1 MPGFVRCEE
10 GALVKSLSRRKKLI
24 VAGVLVLLVGGGGT
38 TAVLGSKRAAAPKQD
53 TVEVAQGPLKVVV
66 SETGTIEPLTKVEI
80 KSRVAG
86 QVAKL
91 LVDVGDRVE
100 KGQLLLQLDTTDMDR
115 ERARVEA
122 DRDMMKARLQML
134 EAGARP
140 EEIQEAQA
148 QLEQAKSAYQ
158 RAEAEYQRS
167 QAALKAQT
175 ITLRDAESARNDY
188 DGARAQLDAAKA
200 RLARLKA
207 GARAEEL
214 MEARAQLS
222 KAEVA
227 LRAAQDQLDYASIR
241 SPMAGTVIKRG
252 IEVGEMVS
260 PGVSATAQGTSML
273 TVADL
278 DRLILKSS
286 LNQIDIGKV
295 KKGLSVEVRVDSA
308 PGKVFVG
315 AIHKVAPAAEAS
327 KNGQDGLQTFPIET
341 ILTATPGA
349 QAELL
354 KPGMTADLDIQVTT
368 KPDALYLPV
377 EAVVRGK
384 GNDATV
390 TLPAKSKEA
399 KPETRKIKLG
409 IANDHQ
415 IEVVEGLMKG
425 DAVLIKPA
433 SSADNAA
440 KF

>member
-1 MPGFVRCEE
+1 M
-10 GALVKSLSRRKKLI
+10 SRRTKVI
-24 VAGVLVLLVGGGGT
+24 IAGVLVLALGGGGAAVMLASKGKAPGKSD
-38 TAVLGSKRAAAPKQD
+38 TA
-53 TVEVAQGPLKVVV
+53 TVEEGPLAVAVA
-66 SETGTIEPLTKVEI
+66 ETGTIEPLTKVEV

-100 KGQLLLQLDTTDMDR
+100 KGQLLIQLDTTDM
-115 ERARVEA
+115 ERQLAQANA
-122 DRDMMKARLQML
+122 DRDMVRARLAML
-134 EAGARP
+134 EAGARTEEIQEARAQLDQAEAAYLRSEAEHLRSQSAIKAQTITTREAEAARNDFEAARAQREAARARLARLKAGARP
-140 EEIQEAQA
+140 EEIQEA
-148 QLEQAKSAYQ
+148 
-158 RAEAEYQRS
+158 
-167 QAALKAQT
+167 
-175 ITLRDAESARNDY
+175 
-188 DGARAQLDAAKA
+188 RAQLTK
-200 RLARLKA
+200 
-207 GARAEEL
+207 
-214 MEARAQLS
+214 S
-222 KAEVA
+222 EVA
-227 LRAAQDQLDYASIR
+227 LSAAQDQLDYASIR

-295 KKGLSVEVRVDSA
+295 KKGLKVEVRVDSA

-315 AIHKVAPAAEAS
+315 AVHKVAPAAEAA
-327 KNGQDGLQTFPIET
+327 KNSQDGMQTFPIET
-341 ILTATPGA
+341 MLTTDSGA
-349 QAELL
+349 DADTL

-368 KPDALYLPV
+368 KPRALYLPV

-384 GNDATV
+384 GDEGTV
-390 TLPAKSKEA
+390 TLPTDPKAKGKDA

-409 IANDHQ
+409 LTNDHQ
-415 IEVVEGLMKG
+415 IEVLSGLSKG
-425 DAVLIKPA
+425 DTVLIKPA

>member
-1 MPGFVRCEE
+1 MKR
-10 GALVKSLSRRKKLI
+10 LSRRKKLI
-24 VAGVLVLLVGGGGT
+24 VAGVLVLLVGGGGAA
-38 TAVLGSKRAAAPKQD
+38 AVLGSKRAAPKQE
-53 TVEVAQGPLKVVV
+53 TVNVEQGPLKVVV
-66 SETGTIEPLTKVEI
+66 AETGTIEPLTKVEI

-100 KGQLLLQLDTTDMDR
+100 KGQLLLQLDTTDMER
-115 ERARVEA
+115 ERARAEA
-122 DRDMMKARLQML
+122 DRDMMQARLKML
-134 EAGARP
+134 EAGSRP

-148 QLEQAKSAYQ
+148 QLVQAESAYQ
-158 RAEAEYQRS
+158 RAQAEYQRS

-175 ITLRDAESARNDY
+175 ITLRDAESARNDS

-207 GARAEEL
+207 GARSEEL

-241 SPMAGTVIKRG
+241 SPMAGTVIRRG

-295 KKGLSVEVRVDSA
+295 AKGLAVEVRVDSA
-308 PGKVFVG
+308 PGKVFMG

-327 KNGQDGLQTFPIET
+327 GNAQDGLQTFPVET
-341 ILTATPGA
+341 IL
-349 QAELL
+349 QASAGVQTELL

-368 KPDALYLPV
+368 KPNALYLPV

-384 GNDATV
+384 GNEATV
-390 TLPAKSKEA
+390 TLPAKSHDA
-399 KPETRKIKLG
+399 KPETRTITLG
-409 IANDHQ
+409 LANDHQ
-415 IEVVEGLMKG
+415 IEVVEGLKKG

>member
-1 MPGFVRCEE
+1 M
-10 GALVKSLSRRKKLI
+10 SRRKKLI
-24 VAGVLVLLVGGGGT
+24 IAGVLLLVVGGGGA
-38 TAVLGSKRAAAPKQD
+38 AVMLGSKGASTAKEE
-53 TVEVAQGPLKVVV
+53 TVTVQEGPLAVVV

-86 QVAKL
+86 QVAEL
-91 LVDVGDRVE
+91 RVDVGDRVE
-100 KGQLLLQLDTTDMDR
+100 KGQLLIQLDTTDMER
-115 ERARVEA
+115 ERARAEA
-122 DRDMMKARLQML
+122 DRDMVKARLTML

-140 EEIQEAQA
+140 EEIREAQA
-148 QLEQAKSAYQ
+148 QLEQAESAYQ
-158 RAEAEYQRS
+158 RAEAEYRRS
-167 QAALKAQT
+167 QAALKAET
-175 ITLRDAESARNDY
+175 ITLRDGETARNDY
-188 DGARAQLDAAKA
+188 DGARAQRDAARA

-207 GARAEEL
+207 GSRPEEI

-227 LRAAQDQLDYASIR
+227 LKATEDQLSYASIR

-295 KKGLSVEVRVDSA
+295 SKGLSVEVRVDSA
-308 PGKVFVG
+308 PGKVFIG
-315 AIHKVAPAAEAS
+315 AIHKVAPAAEAG
-327 KNGQDGLQTFPIET
+327 KNSQDGLQTFPVET
-341 ILTATPGA
+341 ILKADSGA
-349 QAELL
+349 RTELL

-368 KPDALYLPV
+368 KANALYLPV
-377 EAVVRGK
+377 EAVIRGK

-399 KPETRKIKLG
+399 KPETRAIKLG
-409 IANDHQ
+409 LTNDHQ
-415 IEVVEGLMKG
+415 IEVLEGLAKG

>member
-1 MPGFVRCEE
+1 M
-10 GALVKSLSRRKKLI
+10 KSLFRRKKLL
-24 VAGVLVLLVGGGGT
+24 VAGVLILAVGGGGA
-38 TAVLGSKRAAAPKQD
+38 AVMLGSKGASGPREE
-53 TVEVAQGPLKVVV
+53 TVKVEQGPLEVVV

-86 QVAKL
+86 QVAQL

-100 KGQLLLQLDTTDMDR
+100 KGQLLIRLDTIDMER
-115 ERARVEA
+115 EQARAEA
-122 DRDMMKARLQML
+122 DRDMVKARLKML
-134 EAGARP
+134 EAGSRP
-140 EEIQEAQA
+140 EEIREAQA
-148 QLEQAKSAYQ
+148 QLEQAESAYQ
-158 RAEAEYQRS
+158 RAEAEFQRS

-188 DGARAQLDAAKA
+188 DGARAQREAAKA

-207 GARAEEL
+207 GARSEEI
-214 MEARAQLS
+214 MEARAQLA

-241 SPMAGTVIKRG
+241 SPMTGTVIKRG

-286 LNQIDIGKV
+286 LNQVDIGKV
-295 KKGLSVEVRVDSA
+295 SKGLKVEVRVDSA

-327 KNGQDGLQTFPIET
+327 KTSQDGLQTFPVET
-341 ILTATPGA
+341 ILKAEPGA
-349 QAELL
+349 RMDLL
-354 KPGMTADLDIQVTT
+354 KPGMTADLDIQVTR
-368 KPDALYLPV
+368 KADALYLPV

-384 GNDATV
+384 GNEATV

-399 KPETRKIKLG
+399 KPEVRTIRLG
-409 IANDHQ
+409 LSNDHQ
-415 IEVVEGLMKG
+415 IEVVEGLEKG
-425 DAVLIKPA
+425 EAVLIKPA
-433 SSADNAA
+433 SSASNAA

>member
-1 MPGFVRCEE
+1 M
-10 GALVKSLSRRKKLI
+10 SRRKWI
-24 VAGVLVLLVGGGGT
+24 VAGVLILVLGGGGL
-38 TAVLGSKRAAAPKQD
+38 ALGLGSRGPKPAAPD
-53 TVEVAQGPLKVVV
+53 TVAVEEGPLKVVV
-66 SETGTIEPLTKVEI
+66 SETGVIEPLTKVEV

-86 QVAKL
+86 QVARI

-100 KGQLLLQLDTTDMDR
+100 KGQLLIQLDTTDMER
-115 ERARVEA
+115 ERARAEA
-122 DRDMMKARLQML
+122 DRDMAKARLAML
-134 EAGARP
+134 EAGSRP

-148 QLEQAKSAYQ
+148 QLEQAESAYQ
-158 RAEAEYQRS
+158 RAHVEYERA

-175 ITLRDAESARNDY
+175 ITARDAEAARSDFE
-188 DGARAQLDAAKA
+188 AAKA
-200 RLARLKA
+200 QREAARARLDRLKA
-207 GARAEEL
+207 GARPEEL
-214 MEARAQLS
+214 MEARAQLA

-278 DRLILKSS
+278 DRLILKSN

-295 KKGLSVEVRVDSA
+295 KKGLAVEVRVDSA

-315 AIHKVAPAAEAS
+315 TIHKVAPAAEAG
-327 KNGQDGLQTFPIET
+327 KNAQDGLQTFPVET
-341 ILTATPGA
+341 ILTAESGEETD
-349 QAELL
+349 LL
-354 KPGMTADLDIQVTT
+354 KPGMTADLDIQVVS
-368 KPDALYLPV
+368 KPKALYLPV

-384 GNDATV
+384 GDEATV
-390 TLPAKSKEA
+390 TLPPAAKDA
-399 KPETRKIKLG
+399 KPEVRTVKLG
-409 IANDHQ
+409 LTNDHQ
-415 IEVVEGLMKG
+415 IEIVEGLAKG
-425 DAVLIKPA
+425 DVVLIKPA

>member
-1 MPGFVRCEE
+1 MKRM
-10 GALVKSLSRRKKLI
+10 SRKKLI
-24 VAGVLVLLVGGGGT
+24 IAGVLVLVLGGGGVA
-38 TAVLGSKRAAAPKQD
+38 AVLGSKGASNPKHD
-53 TVEVAQGPLKVVV
+53 TATVEQGPLKVVV

-100 KGQLLLQLDTTDMDR
+100 KGQLLIQLDTTDMER
-115 ERARVEA
+115 ERSRAEA
-122 DRDMMKARLQML
+122 DRDMAKARLAML
-134 EAGARP
+134 QAGSRP
-140 EEIQEAQA
+140 EEIREAQA
-148 QLEQAKSAYQ
+148 QLEQAESAYQ
-158 RAEAEYQRS
+158 RAQAEYQRS
-167 QAALKAQT
+167 QAAVKAET
-175 ITLRDAESARNDY
+175 ITARDAESARNDY
-188 DGARAQLDAAKA
+188 EGSRAQRDAAKA

-252 IEVGEMVS
+252 IEAGEMVS

-278 DRLILKSS
+278 DRLILKSN
-286 LNQIDIGKV
+286 LNQIDIGKIA
-295 KKGLSVEVRVDSA
+295 KGLSVEVRVDSA
-308 PGKVFVG
+308 PGKVFMG
-315 AIHKVAPAAEAS
+315 TIHKVAPAAEGGKTS
-327 KNGQDGLQTFPIET
+327 QDGLQTFPIET
-341 ILTATPGA
+341 ILTAASGA
-349 QAELL
+349 QTELL
-354 KPGMTADLDIQVTT
+354 KPGMTADLDIQVTS
-368 KPDALYLPV
+368 KPNALYLPV

-384 GNDATV
+384 GNEATV
-390 TLPAKSKEA
+390 TLPAKGKEA
-399 KPETRKIKLG
+399 KPETRTITLG
-409 IANDHQ
+409 LTNDHQ
-415 IEVVEGLMKG
+415 IEIVEGLAKG
-425 DAVLIKPA
+425 DVVLIKPA

>member
-1 MPGFVRCEE
+1 MKNLF
-10 GALVKSLSRRKKLI
+10 RKKWI
-24 VAGVLVLLVGGGGT
+24 VAGVLVLVVGGGGV
-38 TAVLGSKRAAAPKQD
+38 AFSVASKGAKGPKED
-53 TVEVAQGPLKVVV
+53 TVKVEQGPLEVVV

-86 QVAKL
+86 QLAEL
-91 LVDVGDRVE
+91 RVDVGDRVE
-100 KGQLLLQLDTTDMDR
+100 KGQLLIKLDTTDMER
-115 ERARVEA
+115 ERARAEA
-122 DRDMMKARLQML
+122 DRDMMKARLSML

-140 EEIQEAQA
+140 EEIQEAKA
-148 QLEQAKSAYQ
+148 QLEQAESAFL
-158 RAEAEYQRS
+158 RAQAEYQRS

-188 DGARAQLDAAKA
+188 DGARAQRDAAKA
-200 RLARLKA
+200 RLAKLKA
-207 GARAEEL
+207 GSRAEEIL
-214 MEARAQLS
+214 EARAQLS

-278 DRLILKSS
+278 DRLILKSN
-286 LNQIDIGKV
+286 LNQVDIGKV
-295 KKGLSVEVRVDSA
+295 AKGLSVEVRVDSA

-315 AIHKVAPAAEAS
+315 AIHKVAPAADGS
-327 KNGQDGLQTFPIET
+327 QSGQNGLQTFPVET
-341 ILTATPGA
+341 ILKAAPGMPT
-349 QAELL
+349 ELL
-354 KPGMTADLDIQVTT
+354 KPGMTADLDIQVTR
-368 KPDALYLPV
+368 KADALYLPV

-384 GNDATV
+384 GNEATV

-399 KPETRKIKLG
+399 KPEVRTITLG
-409 IANDHQ
+409 LSNDHQ
-415 IEVVEGLMKG
+415 IEVVEGLAKG
-425 DAVLIKPA
+425 DVVLIKPA

>member
-1 MPGFVRCEE
+1 
-10 GALVKSLSRRKKLI
+10 VKSLSRRKKLI

-38 TAVLGSKRAAAPKQD
+38 AAVLGSKRAAPKQD
-53 TVEVAQGPLKVVV
+53 TVKVEQGPLKVVV
-66 SETGTIEPLTKVEI
+66 AETGTIEPLTKVEI

-100 KGQLLLQLDTTDMDR
+100 KGQLLLQLDTTDMER
-115 ERARVEA
+115 ERARAEA
-122 DRDMMKARLQML
+122 DRDMMKARLKML

-148 QLEQAKSAYQ
+148 QREQADSAYQ
-158 RAEAEYQRS
+158 RAQAEYQRS

-175 ITLRDAESARNDY
+175 ITLRDAEAARNDY
-188 DGARAQLDAAKA
+188 GGARAQLDAAKA

-207 GARAEEL
+207 GARSEEL

-227 LRAAQDQLDYASIR
+227 LSAAQDQLDYASIR

-295 KKGLSVEVRVDSA
+295 AKGLSVEVRVDSA
-308 PGKVFVG
+308 PGKVFIG
-315 AIHKVAPAAEAS
+315 TIHKVAPAAEAS
-327 KNGQDGLQTFPIET
+327 KNGQDSLQTFPVET
-341 ILTATPGA
+341 ILKADSGA
-349 QAELL
+349 QTELL

-384 GNDATV
+384 GNEATV
-390 TLPAKSKEA
+390 TLPASGKDA
-399 KPETRKIKLG
+399 KPETRKVTLG
-409 IANDHQ
+409 LANDHQ
-415 IEVVEGLMKG
+415 IEVVEGLKKG

>member
-1 MPGFVRCEE
+1 MKR
-10 GALVKSLSRRKKLI
+10 LSRRKKLI
-24 VAGVLVLLVGGGGT
+24 VAGVLVLLVGGGGAA
-38 TAVLGSKRAAAPKQD
+38 AVLGSKRAAPKQE
-53 TVEVAQGPLKVVV
+53 TVNVEQGPLKVVV
-66 SETGTIEPLTKVEI
+66 AETGTIEPLTKVEI

-100 KGQLLLQLDTTDMDR
+100 KGQLLLQLDTTDMER
-115 ERARVEA
+115 ERARAEA
-122 DRDMMKARLQML
+122 DRDMMQARLKML
-134 EAGARP
+134 EAGSRP

-148 QLEQAKSAYQ
+148 QLVQAESAYQ
-158 RAEAEYQRS
+158 RAQAEYQRS

-175 ITLRDAESARNDY
+175 ITLRDAESARNDS

-207 GARAEEL
+207 GARSEEL

-241 SPMAGTVIKRG
+241 SPMAGTVIRRG

-295 KKGLSVEVRVDSA
+295 AKGLAVEVRVDSA
-308 PGKVFVG
+308 PGKVFMG

-327 KNGQDGLQTFPIET
+327 GNAQDGLQTFPVET
-341 ILTATPGA
+341 IL
-349 QAELL
+349 QASAGVQTELL

-368 KPDALYLPV
+368 KPNALYLPV

-384 GNDATV
+384 GNEATV
-390 TLPAKSKEA
+390 TLPAKSKDA
-399 KPETRKIKLG
+399 KPEVRTITLG
-409 IANDHQ
+409 LANDHQ
-415 IEVVEGLMKG
+415 IEVVEGLKKG

>member
-1 MPGFVRCEE
+1 MKRM
-10 GALVKSLSRRKKLI
+10 SRKKLI
-24 VAGVLVLLVGGGGT
+24 VAGVVVLLVGGGGA
-38 TAVLGSKRAAAPKQD
+38 AVKLASKGASAPKQD
-53 TVEVAQGPLKVVV
+53 NVKVEQGKLEVVV

-86 QVAKL
+86 QVAEL
-91 LVDVGDRVE
+91 RVDVGDRVE
-100 KGQLLLQLDTTDMDR
+100 KGQLLLQLDTTDMER
-115 ERARVEA
+115 ERARAEA
-122 DRDMMKARLQML
+122 DRDMVKARLKML
-134 EAGARP
+134 EAGSRP
-140 EEIQEAQA
+140 EEIREAEA
-148 QLEQAKSAYQ
+148 QLEQADSAFL
-158 RAEAEYQRS
+158 RAHAEYQRA

-295 KKGLSVEVRVDSA
+295 TKGLAVEVRVDSA
-308 PGKVFVG
+308 PGKVFMG

-327 KNGQDGLQTFPIET
+327 KNAQDSLQTFPIET
-341 ILTATPGA
+341 ILKAASGTPT
-349 QAELL
+349 ELL
-354 KPGMTADLDIQVTT
+354 KPGMTADLDIRVTS

-384 GNDATV
+384 GNEATV
-390 TLPAKSKEA
+390 TLPAKSKDA
-399 KPETRKIKLG
+399 KPETRTITLG
-409 IANDHQ
+409 LTNDHQ
-415 IEVVEGLMKG
+415 IEVLKGLSKG
-425 DAVLIKPA
+425 DVVLIKPP
-433 SSADNAA
+433 SSAENAA

>member
-1 MPGFVRCEE
+1 MKRMF
-10 GALVKSLSRRKKLI
+10 RKKWIL
-24 VAGVLVLLVGGGGT
+24 AGVLVLVVGGGGT
-38 TAVLGSKRAAAPKQD
+38 AALLASKGASKPKQE
-53 TVEVAQGPLKVVV
+53 TVAVAQGPLEVVV

-86 QVAKL
+86 QVAQL

-100 KGQLLLQLDTTDMDR
+100 KGQLLLKLDTTDMER
-115 ERARVEA
+115 ERARAEA
-122 DRDMMKARLQML
+122 DRDMMKARLSML

-140 EEIQEAQA
+140 EEIREAEA
-148 QLEQAKSAYQ
+148 QLEQAESAYQ
-158 RAEAEYQRS
+158 RANAEYQRS
-167 QAALKAQT
+167 QAAVKAET
-175 ITLRDAESARNDY
+175 ITLRDAESARNDF
-188 DGARAQLDAAKA
+188 DGARAQREAAKA

-214 MEARAQLS
+214 MEARAQLA

-295 KKGLSVEVRVDSA
+295 TKGLSVEVRVDSA
-308 PGKVFVG
+308 PGKVFLG
-315 AIHKVAPAAEAS
+315 TIHKVAPAAEGGKS
-327 KNGQDGLQTFPIET
+327 SQDSLQTFPVET
-341 ILTATPGA
+341 ILKAESGMPT
-349 QAELL
+349 ELL
-354 KPGMTADLDIQVTT
+354 KPGMTADLDIQVTR

-377 EAVVRGK
+377 EAVIRGK
-384 GNDATV
+384 GNEATV
-390 TLPAKSKEA
+390 TLPAKSADA
-399 KPETRKIKLG
+399 KPEVRTITLG
-409 IANDHQ
+409 LTNDHQ
-415 IEVVEGLMKG
+415 IEVVDGLAKG
-425 DAVLIKPA
+425 DEVLIKPA

>member
-1 MPGFVRCEE
+1 M
-10 GALVKSLSRRKKLI
+10 KSLFRKKWI

-38 TAVLGSKRAAAPKQD
+38 AVVIASKGASAPKQETA
-53 TVEVAQGPLKVVV
+53 TVEQGPLEVVV

-86 QVAKL
+86 QVAQL

-100 KGQLLLQLDTTDMDR
+100 KGQLLLKLDTTDMER
-115 ERARVEA
+115 ERARAEA
-122 DRDMMKARLQML
+122 DRDMMKARLSML
-134 EAGARP
+134 QAGARP
-140 EEIQEAQA
+140 EEIREAEA
-148 QLEQAKSAYQ
+148 QLEQADSAYQ
-158 RAEAEYQRS
+158 RAQAEYQRS

-175 ITLRDAESARNDY
+175 ITLRDAESARNDF
-188 DGARAQLDAAKA
+188 DGARAQRDAATA
-200 RLARLKA
+200 RLSRLKA
-207 GARAEEL
+207 GSRAEEIL
-214 MEARAQLS
+214 EARAQLA

-278 DRLILKSS
+278 DRLILKSN

-295 KKGLSVEVRVDSA
+295 TKGLSVEVRVDSA

-315 AIHKVAPAAEAS
+315 TIHKVAPAAEAS
-327 KNGQDGLQTFPIET
+327 KNSQDSLQTFPVET
-341 ILTATPGA
+341 ILKAEAGTPT
-349 QAELL
+349 ELL
-354 KPGMTADLDIQVTT
+354 KPGMSADLNILVTR
-368 KPDALYLPV
+368 KENALYLPV
-377 EAVVRGK
+377 EAVIRGK
-384 GNDATV
+384 GNEATV
-390 TLPAKSKEA
+390 TLPAKTPDA
-399 KPETRKIKLG
+399 KPEVRTITLG
-409 IANDHQ
+409 LSNDHQ
-415 IEVVEGLMKG
+415 IEVVKGLAKG
-425 DAVLIKPA
+425 EAVLIKPA